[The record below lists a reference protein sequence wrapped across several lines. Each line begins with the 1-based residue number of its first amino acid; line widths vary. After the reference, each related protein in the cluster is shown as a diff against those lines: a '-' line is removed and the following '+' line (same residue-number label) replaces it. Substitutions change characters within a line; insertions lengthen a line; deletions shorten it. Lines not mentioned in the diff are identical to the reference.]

1 MQAQLGEE
9 EYDEGDDDQIIDHND
24 VNIIDNGA
32 DYNEDDNQMDSNDG
46 EERLLNRQ
54 TDNMGKQNQMNQ
66 NMQNGVDVDDL
77 GAYGDEVINH
87 QNSSNFNMD
96 QHDDEGL
103 EQLHDQLKNL
113 DQEDDENYD
122 QRNS

>member
-1 MQAQLGEE
+1 MGAVN
-9 EYDEGDDDQIIDHND
+9 YDQQQND
-24 VNIIDNGA
+24 
-32 DYNEDDNQMDSNDG
+32 
-46 EERLLNRQ
+46 
-54 TDNMGKQNQMNQ
+54 MNA
-66 NMQNGVDVDDL
+66 DDL

-96 QHDDEGL
+96 QQDDEGL

-113 DQEDDENYD
+113 DEEDDENFD

>member
-1 MQAQLGEE
+1 
-9 EYDEGDDDQIIDHND
+9 
-24 VNIIDNGA
+24 
-32 DYNEDDNQMDSNDG
+32 
-46 EERLLNRQ
+46 
-54 TDNMGKQNQMNQ
+54 MNQ

-96 QHDDEGL
+96 QQDDEGL